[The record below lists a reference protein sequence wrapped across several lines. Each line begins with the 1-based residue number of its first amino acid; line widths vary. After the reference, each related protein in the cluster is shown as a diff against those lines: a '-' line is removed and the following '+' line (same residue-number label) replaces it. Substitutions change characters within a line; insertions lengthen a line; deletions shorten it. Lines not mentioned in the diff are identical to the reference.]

1 MKIRKRRRAR
11 MVRTHARAC
20 VHASCTARVGATRSN
35 SLGERETRRSR
46 ERERERERKRR
57 ERGSSGERKRN
68 EAFCYAWQLATAR
81 RLVLWALA
89 WDCHVG
95 VIDGPPGTASLML
108 GERVI
113 KTKMKK

>member
-1 MKIRKRRRAR
+1 MPVWFA
-11 MVRTHARAC
+11 RTHAC

-35 SLGERETRRSR
+35 SLEERDASLA
-46 ERERERERKRR
+46 RERKRAREEEER